1 MAWKLIDVRV
11 NPLTNK
17 DHNEF
22 ICDTDADFTNLP
34 KGNPGDTAVSAATAN
49 VYVVNASG
57 YWVEF
62 GSGDTGGNESVVG
75 TWMFNESIELP
86 GTMFDVVF
94 ASNGN
99 NYDAID
105 DFDGLIYVSNKDG
118 MTDTAYSESSG
129 WDIEEERTI
138 EILEETTNQDFI
150 AWLKAN
156 ATMIA

>member
-1 MAWKLIDVRV
+1 MAYKLIKEEYCACVDAQR
-11 NPLTNK
+11 K
-17 DHNEF
+17 EF
-22 ICDTDADFTNLP
+22 LCDTDADFDTLP
-34 KGNPGDTAVSAATAN
+34 ECCTGSTAVSAATAN
-49 VYVVNASG
+49 VYIVNASG

-86 GTMFDVVF
+86 GTLFDVVF

-99 NYDAID
+99 NYDAIE
-105 DFDGLIYVSNKDG
+105 DFNGLIYVSNKDY

-129 WDIEEERTI
+129 WETEEFRTI
-138 EILEETTNQDFI
+138 EILEEPTDKDFI